1 MRKTIKTTIS
11 LFFVIICTISVGV
24 FAEDINVYDQAELF
38 TQEEITELQGY
49 IDGVKADYSNKIEIV
64 IATTDNAE
72 GKTAMEYA
80 DDFYDYNGF
89 PEDGVLFLID
99 MDNREIW
106 ISKKGEAIRYFTDA
120 RINYALD
127 NSYVFMSEEDYYGAA
142 NIFVDSTNYILGQGI
157 PSDQYNYDTETGEI
171 SKYVEPKSISLMDVL
186 ISFGVAAAVGII
198 VCLCVMGKYQ
208 LKLSQYNYPMRDRC
222 RLNLTR
228 QEDIFINEHTT
239 AHKIQTSSS
248 NSSSSG
254 GGGSSTHRSSSGS
267 SHGGGG
273 RKF

>member
-1 MRKTIKTTIS
+1 MTIKTTIS

-80 DDFYDYNGF
+80 ADFYDYNGF

-106 ISKKGEAIRYFTDA
+106 ISTKGEANRYFTDA

-127 NSYVFMSEEDYYGAA
+127 NSNVFMSEEDYYGAA
-142 NIFVDSTNYILGQGI
+142 NIFVDSTNYILRQGI

-254 GGGSSTHRSSSGS
+254 GSGSSTHRSSSGS